1 MKKHGTLYCYQ
12 KQKCRCVRCRA
23 ANARSHREYRARNP
37 EKLRSMNLRYFYGIS
52 SAQYEQMLRRQR
64 GVCAACRQPE
74 VARNQFGKVRLAVD
88 HCHETGKIRG
98 LLCMAC
104 NRAAG
109 LLKHNPQRLRAL
121 ARFLE
126 NSL

>member
-1 MKKHGTLYCYQ
+1 
-12 KQKCRCVRCRA
+12 
-23 ANARSHREYRARNP
+23 
-37 EKLRSMNLRYFYGIS
+37 
-52 SAQYEQMLRRQR
+52 MLRKQG
-64 GVCAACRQPE
+64 GVCASCKQPE
-74 VARNQFGKVRLAVD
+74 VGRNQFGKVRLAVD